1 MEEKYVVYVGTYTHE
16 NSIGIHL
23 YDLDAKSGEMK
34 ERKVVPIN
42 NPSDLLVSKDG
53 RFLYSIADEGV
64 EAFHILPDGDL
75 EPMNK
80 QWIGGMRASIYNAM
94 PYEGVE
100 ALVAFM
106 KKFEEENL

>member
-75 EPMNK
+75 ESNE
-80 QWIGGMRASIYNAM
+80 QAVDWRYAWLLCGSGQ
-94 PYEGVE
+94 
-100 ALVAFM
+100 
-106 KKFEEENL
+106 

>member
-42 NPSDLLVSKDG
+42 NPSYIPS
-53 RFLYSIADEGV
+53 
-64 EAFHILPDGDL
+64 
-75 EPMNK
+75 
-80 QWIGGMRASIYNAM
+80 Q
-94 PYEGVE
+94 
-100 ALVAFM
+100 M
-106 KKFEEENL
+106 KAWKHFTFCRTETLSQ